1 MSGKKCVPCP
11 SRAETSSAT
20 PGLIVSTTLLFLL
33 YMLLTGWYLSRNAIS
48 IKQSK
53 KVNVA
58 LRRTTAFQKHL
69 DADDMLNKKEFQHI
83 MSTKMSKC
91 WNPIQSLD

>member
-33 YMLLTGWYLSRNAIS
+33 YMFLTGWYISRPAIS
-48 IKQSK
+48 NKQSK